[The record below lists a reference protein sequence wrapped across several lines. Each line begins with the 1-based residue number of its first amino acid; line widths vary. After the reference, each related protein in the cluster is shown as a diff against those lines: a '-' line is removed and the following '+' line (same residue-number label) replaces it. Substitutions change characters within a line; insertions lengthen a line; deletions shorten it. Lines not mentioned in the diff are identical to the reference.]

1 MIHMRKLPLF
11 AATFLF
17 ALAAVCPA
25 LAAEPPANLCS
36 LLPAADVSKALGHAY
51 ADPQKTVAP
60 RPYAN
65 TNTGT
70 DCNYFSKD
78 GGKLWFRAYVDPSA
92 SAASDLFTKLSMWYG
107 TPTPVKGVGDEAYFD
122 KEHAIHVRKGKVRYY
137 LNLSSSENSAAKE
150 KQLTELAKE
159 VAGKL

>member
-1 MIHMRKLPLF
+1 
-11 AATFLF
+11 
-17 ALAAVCPA
+17 
-25 LAAEPPANLCS
+25 
-36 LLPAADVSKALGHAY
+36 
-51 ADPQKTVAP
+51 
-60 RPYAN
+60 
-65 TNTGT
+65 
-70 DCNYFSKD
+70 
-78 GGKLWFRAYVDPSA
+78 
-92 SAASDLFTKLSMWYG
+92 MWYG